1 MLFMDIPFV
10 IENNRIDRETTRT
23 ELAALDISESV
34 RNEAFEAVYNL
45 KKRGISFEEKDIKQA
60 VLLERL
66 FSKLGIPY
74 RLAEVSE
81 FA

>member
-1 MLFMDIPFV
+1 MDIPFV
-10 IENNRIDRETTRT
+10 VENNRIDKEKTRR
-23 ELAALDISESV
+23 ELAALDIKESV
-34 RNEAFEAVYNL
+34 KQEAFEAVYNL
-45 KKRGISFEEKDIKQA
+45 KKRGISFDEKDVNQA
-60 VLLERL
+60 VTLERL

>member
-1 MLFMDIPFV
+1 MLFMEIPFV
-10 IENNRIDRETTRT
+10 VENNRIDRETVRG
-23 ELAALDISESV
+23 ELAALDISENL

-45 KKRGISFEEKDIKQA
+45 KKRGISFDEKDIKQA
-60 VLLERL
+60 VMLERL